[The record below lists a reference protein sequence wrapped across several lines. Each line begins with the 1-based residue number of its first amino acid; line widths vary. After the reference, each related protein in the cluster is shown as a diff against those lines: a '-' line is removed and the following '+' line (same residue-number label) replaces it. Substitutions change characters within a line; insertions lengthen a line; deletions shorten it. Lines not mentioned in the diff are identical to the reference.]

1 MRRCLSAR
9 ILSLFLCLTLS
20 SVILAKVVGV
30 EPVITPGVKIQ
41 ANGHDL
47 KVDGIAVSTF
57 VVDWNNDG
65 KKDLLVG
72 TYSPVPAVY
81 LFLNIGTDASPVFGE
96 GTKLEAV
103 GDPPAIIGADPFVVD
118 WNNDGKKDL
127 LLGTAYYVL
136 LYTNVGTDSSPGFT
150 SSSIII
156 NMTETTGGFG
166 AKPFVVDWNK
176 DGKKDLLV
184 GHCGWRD
191 HAYIDLYINVGTDV
205 SPSFGVPTH
214 IQAAGQD
221 ICQSC
226 SSSPFITDWD
236 EDGKKDLI
244 VRETSQFTFYR
255 NIGTDA
261 SPVFGEG
268 VAIQVDGHDLYVY
281 CGDGSSMFS
290 VTDWNNDG
298 VKDLVIGDYYGYV
311 YLYLG
316 HAKTSENYAP
326 PTPSPTSP
334 YNGATGVSLTPTL
347 SCSSVIDPDGD
358 AVQYVFWLDDD
369 SDVWNDRIWTKNNT
383 SPTITVP
390 VNVLEYGKTYY
401 WAVYAHDG
409 KAGSGLSPVWKFTT
423 ITASIKAEKTLGVKA
438 GDWIKYEYITIET
451 AGGHPWVKLEVT
463 NTKDTIV
470 TVLWSTGAT
479 GGVSIPNLPTF
490 GLTVSWDIK
499 TGGSVYSYF
508 VIHANPKVGDFVT
521 VLPGITLQIKGE
533 DTRTYAGVSRK
544 VVYADYSALGL
555 QYKYFWDKE
564 TGVLVESSTIMGG
577 FDFTIKAV
585 ETNLWQAGFGGLP
598 LWIVGVVI
606 TIVAAA
612 TIAFIAFLMKR
623 KQPPT
628 KPQPAPSQLATE
640 VKYCIKCGAR
650 MPLDATYCTKCGQK
664 QP

>member
-1 MRRCLSAR
+1 M
-9 ILSLFLCLTLS
+9 FTL
-20 SVILAKVVGV
+20 VFNIQPAKAI
-30 EPVITPGVKIQ
+30 PTPTLYSP
-41 ANGHDL
+41 ANGSTVSTGKPTFDWSDVTGATYYQIIVDNNSDWSSPEVRIWNLTVSNYTPTITL
-47 KVDGIAVSTF
+47 KNGKYYWTVTAYVDGQWGPWAST
-57 VVDWNNDG
+57 W
-65 KKDLLVG
+65 
-72 TYSPVPAVY
+72 T
-81 LFLNIGTDASPVFGE
+81 
-96 GTKLEAV
+96 
-103 GDPPAIIGADPFVVD
+103 
-118 WNNDGKKDL
+118 
-127 LLGTAYYVL
+127 
-136 LYTNVGTDSSPGFT
+136 FT
-150 SSSIII
+150 
-156 NMTETTGGFG
+156 
-166 AKPFVVDWNK
+166 V
-176 DGKKDLLV
+176 
-184 GHCGWRD
+184 
-191 HAYIDLYINVGTDV
+191 
-205 SPSFGVPTH
+205 
-214 IQAAGQD
+214 
-221 ICQSC
+221 
-226 SSSPFITDWD
+226 
-236 EDGKKDLI
+236 
-244 VRETSQFTFYR
+244 
-255 NIGTDA
+255 
-261 SPVFGEG
+261 
-268 VAIQVDGHDLYVY
+268 
-281 CGDGSSMFS
+281 
-290 VTDWNNDG
+290 
-298 VKDLVIGDYYGYV
+298 
-311 YLYLG
+311 
-316 HAKTSENYAP
+316 KTSENYAP

-347 SCSSVIDPDGD
+347 SCSSVTDPDGD
-358 AVQYVFWLDDD
+358 AVKYVFWLDDD

-423 ITASIKAEKTLGVKA
+423 TTTSINAEKTLGVKA

-479 GGVSIPNLPTF
+479 GGVSIPNLPAF

-499 TGGSVYSYF
+499 TGGDVYSYF
-508 VIHANPKVGDFVT
+508 VIHANPKVGDSVT

-577 FDFTIKAV
+577 FDFTMKAV

-606 TIVAAA
+606 AIVAAA
-612 TIAFIAFLMKR
+612 TIAFIVFLMKR
-623 KQPPT
+623 KQPHT

-640 VKYCIKCGAR
+640 VKYCIKCGVR